1 MPQSPP
7 HKSSAPASRPANA
20 SSAPAVAWDAVQE
33 EVVGHLQRLIQLDT
47 TNPPGNELPLARYL
61 EAALLAEGI
70 ETSVFEPFAN
80 RAAVVA
86 RIPGT
91 GSQRPVMLLAHMDV
105 VGVERERWSV
115 DPFGGVVRDGFLYGR
130 GAIDDKGMLAA
141 NLMTML
147 LLQRWLAA
155 GAQRLSRDVVFVAT
169 SDEEAS
175 GEAGIEWLIGNH
187 AELIDAELAL
197 NEGGRIRIVNGKPLY
212 AAVQTSEKVSHILTV
227 TARGP
232 AGHGSVPLPGN
243 AVVRLAKAVAAI
255 GDHRE
260 PVVLLP
266 TTRRFFEELSRVW
279 PDEGERRAMAEL
291 VSGDAEL
298 ARQGSDVLASV
309 PAFDA
314 VLRSGIAPTIVRG
327 GATFNVIPG
336 EAEAVLCVRTLPGE
350 PLDATLRRLI
360 DAVADDNVEITV
372 TIRGED
378 APTSDFNSPLFA
390 AIEATVQELTPGVA
404 TVPYLSTGATD
415 SAHLRR
421 RGVQAFGL
429 LPFPLE
435 AGDER
440 RMHGHDERIPL
451 ASLAFGTRL
460 VFGAIHRVAA

>member
-1 MPQSPP
+1 MAPG
-7 HKSSAPASRPANA
+7 APAI
-20 SSAPAVAWDAVQE
+20 AWDAVEGQT
-33 EVVGHLQRLIQLDT
+33 VVHLQRLIQLDT

-61 EAALLAEGI
+61 EGVLLAEGI
-70 ETSVFEPFAN
+70 ETRVFEPFKN

-86 RIPGT
+86 RIPGS
-91 GSQRPVMLLAHMDV
+91 GAAKPVMLLAHMDV
-105 VGVERERWSV
+105 VGVEREHWSV
-115 DPFGGVVRDGFLYGR
+115 DPFGGVVRDGYLYGR
-130 GAIDDKGMLAA
+130 GAIDDKGMLAV

-147 LLQRWLAA
+147 LLQRWLA
-155 GAQRLSRDVVFVAT
+155 GGGDRLTRDVLFVAT

-175 GEAGIEWLIGNH
+175 GEAGIEWLIENH
-187 AELIDAELAL
+187 AELIDAEFVL
-197 NEGGRIRIVNGKPLY
+197 NEGGRIRIVNGAPLY

-227 TARGP
+227 RARGP

-243 AVVRLAKAVAAI
+243 AVVRLAKALAAI

-266 TTRRFFEELSRVW
+266 TTERFFERLSRVW
-279 PDEGERRAMAEL
+279 PDEIESKAMADL
-291 VSGDAEL
+291 ASVDADL
-298 ARQGSDVLASV
+298 SRRGSEVLASI

-314 VLRSGIAPTIVRG
+314 VLRSGISPTIVRG

-350 PLDATLRRLI
+350 PLDATLRRLA
-360 DAVADDNVEITV
+360 DTVADENVEITV

-378 APTSDFNSPLFA
+378 APVSDFNSPLFT
-390 AIEATVQELTPGVA
+390 AIEATVQELLPGVA

-460 VFGAIHRVAA
+460 VFGAVRRVAA

>member
-1 MPQSPP
+1 MAPG
-7 HKSSAPASRPANA
+7 APAI
-20 SSAPAVAWDAVQE
+20 AWDAVEGQT
-33 EVVGHLQRLIQLDT
+33 VVHLQRLIQLDT

-61 EAALLAEGI
+61 EGVLLAEGI
-70 ETSVFEPFAN
+70 ETRVFEPFKN

-86 RIPGT
+86 RIPGS
-91 GSQRPVMLLAHMDV
+91 GAAKPVMLLAHMDV
-105 VGVERERWSV
+105 VGVEREHWSV
-115 DPFGGVVRDGFLYGR
+115 DPFGGVVRDGYLYGR
-130 GAIDDKGMLAA
+130 GAIDDKGMLAV

-147 LLQRWLAA
+147 LLQRWLA
-155 GAQRLSRDVVFVAT
+155 GGGDRLTRDVLFVAT

-175 GEAGIEWLIGNH
+175 GEAGIEWLIENH
-187 AELIDAELAL
+187 AELIDAEFVL
-197 NEGGRIRIVNGKPLY
+197 NEGGRIRIVNGAPLY

-227 TARGP
+227 RARGP

-243 AVVRLAKAVAAI
+243 AVVRLAKALAAI

-266 TTRRFFEELSRVW
+266 TTERFFERLSRVW
-279 PDEGERRAMAEL
+279 PDEIESKAMADL
-291 VSGDAEL
+291 ASVDADL
-298 ARQGSDVLASV
+298 SRRGSEVLASI

-314 VLRSGIAPTIVRG
+314 VLRSGISPTIVRG

-350 PLDATLRRLI
+350 PLDATLRRLA
-360 DAVADDNVEITV
+360 DTVADENVEITV

-378 APTSDFNSPLFA
+378 APVSDFNSPLFA
-390 AIEATVQELTPGVA
+390 AIEATVQELLPGVA

-460 VFGAIHRVAA
+460 VFGAVRRVAA